1 MKGLAVVVDND
12 PLTRRIVAGRL
23 QRAGFVVTEAAGAT
37 EALSRVDE
45 LIPDVIVT
53 DIALPRMDGWELI
66 ARLRFDKR
74 TARIPIVVVTS
85 GIGLGP
91 GPEGVSRLL
100 VKPNDL
106 ARLADEVHAAIAE
119 VHGPDRKWRGQ

>member
-1 MKGLAVVVDND
+1 MSSLVVK
-12 PLTRRIVAGRL
+12 LGSSIVADDRGEV
-23 QRAGFVVTEAAGAT
+23 RADVLA
-37 EALSRVDE
+37 RICDE
-45 LIPDVIVT
+45 L
-53 DIALPRMDGWELI
+53 AELHH
-66 ARLRFDKR
+66 AGR
-74 TARIPIVVVTS
+74 AIVVVTS

-100 VKPNDL
+100 VKPDDL